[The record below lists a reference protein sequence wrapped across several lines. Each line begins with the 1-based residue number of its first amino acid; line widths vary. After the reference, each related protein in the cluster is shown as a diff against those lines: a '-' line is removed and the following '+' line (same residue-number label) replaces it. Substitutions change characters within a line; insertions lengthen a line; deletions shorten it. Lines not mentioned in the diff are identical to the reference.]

1 MLQNPELHYLDN
13 AATTRLS
20 PGALAAMLPFL
31 AMEGGNPSGS
41 HRFAR
46 EAKKDTGIQ

>member
-1 MLQNPELHYLDN
+1 MESKGIYLDN